1 MGVLGEQVSVH
12 LLTDGE
18 RGGVGGVST
27 QEVTEQRRGW
37 KLGAVSKCSPTQYG
51 GDSWLF
57 QATLPET
64 SVPDLGVRSIAA
76 WPVPACLLPVP
87 WRPDDP
93 VARLCFWL
101 VPGPC

>member
-51 GDSWLF
+51 GTLGSFRPPSQRPLF
-57 QATLPET
+57 LTLG
-64 SVPDLGVRSIAA
+64 SGA
-76 WPVPACLLPVP
+76 
-87 WRPDDP
+87 
-93 VARLCFWL
+93 
-101 VPGPC
+101 